1 MSRQTTRM
9 LEEAK
14 KLPPMERAELIEGL
28 LDSFNLEQRKRID
41 DAWAREAESRI
52 DAYDK
57 GKIEGIPISKVFE
70 EIERKDLR

>member
-14 KLPPMERAELIEGL
+14 KLPPIERAELIEGL

-52 DAYDK
+52 DAYEA
-57 GKIEGIPISKVFE
+57 GKIEEIPISKVFE
-70 EIERKDLR
+70 EIERQDLK

>member
-14 KLPPMERAELIEGL
+14 KLLPIERAELIEGL

-41 DAWAREAESRI
+41 EDWAREAESRI
-52 DAYDK
+52 DAYEA
-57 GKIEGIPISKVFE
+57 GKIDAIPVSPAP
-70 EIERKDLR
+70 

>member
-14 KLPPMERAELIEGL
+14 KLPPIERAELIEGL

-41 DAWAREAESRI
+41 EAWAREAESRI
-52 DAYDK
+52 DAYED
-57 GKIEGIPISKVFE
+57 GRIEEVPISKVFE

>member
-14 KLPPMERAELIEGL
+14 KLPPIERAELIEGL

-41 DAWAREAESRI
+41 EAWAREAESRI
-52 DAYDK
+52 DAYEA
-57 GKIEGIPISKVFE
+57 GRIEEVPISKVFE

>member
-14 KLPPMERAELIEGL
+14 KLPPIERAELIEGL

-41 DAWAREAESRI
+41 EAWAREAESRI
-52 DAYDK
+52 DAYEAGRIK
-57 GKIEGIPISKVFE
+57 AVPISRDYL
-70 EIERKDLR
+70 IN